1 MLRAAW
7 GAAPRHVHP
16 CGPAPGPQTGTSSR
30 STAIAGMIGQDEV
43 IAEWA
48 ALIQPLEKG
57 GAGTAQGEG
66 LEDGGRVG
74 ALPPA
79 RHAQDCGEHQ
89 ELGGGRRRLPL
100 SRNQRCRHPRPRP
113 PALRPSE
120 PGGVRFPSLTP
131 LSADLPS
138 AAQDTDEPASRTQL
152 RHCHGHSRAPRS
164 CQGLPCSPDTAGDPP
179 PGTLSALPCLAL
191 TPLFPAAPGH
201 PSLPRPPAHGQGPG
215 SRHQPTGSAGPRD
228 PQGFGP

>member
-1 MLRAAW
+1 MPGSQDSRHPDRQGLNVFQLESELSENLSSPPPSAGFSRLQTFWSEQSLRRPQTQGGDW
-7 GAAPRHVHP
+7 QPLLTVGIPC
-16 CGPAPGPQTGTSSR
+16 CGPGGGLHPATFTPAVLPGPQTRTSSG

-113 PALRPSE
+113 PAPRTRRGQVSIPHTPICGPS
-120 PGGVRFPSLTP
+120 F
-131 LSADLPS
+131 
-138 AAQDTDEPASRTQL
+138 
-152 RHCHGHSRAPRS
+152 RS
-164 CQGLPCSPDTAGDPP
+164 
-179 PGTLSALPCLAL
+179 
-191 TPLFPAAPGH
+191 PGH
-201 PSLPRPPAHGQGPG
+201 
-215 SRHQPTGSAGPRD
+215 
-228 PQGFGP
+228 

>member
-1 MLRAAW
+1 MPGSQDSRHPDRQGLNVFQLESELSGNLSSPPPSAGFSRLQTFWSEQSLRPEAAPDPGRRLAAAAHGRHPLLRAAW

-113 PALRPSE
+113 PAPRTRRGQVSIPHTPICGPS
-120 PGGVRFPSLTP
+120 F
-131 LSADLPS
+131 
-138 AAQDTDEPASRTQL
+138 
-152 RHCHGHSRAPRS
+152 RS
-164 CQGLPCSPDTAGDPP
+164 
-179 PGTLSALPCLAL
+179 
-191 TPLFPAAPGH
+191 PGH
-201 PSLPRPPAHGQGPG
+201 
-215 SRHQPTGSAGPRD
+215 
-228 PQGFGP
+228 